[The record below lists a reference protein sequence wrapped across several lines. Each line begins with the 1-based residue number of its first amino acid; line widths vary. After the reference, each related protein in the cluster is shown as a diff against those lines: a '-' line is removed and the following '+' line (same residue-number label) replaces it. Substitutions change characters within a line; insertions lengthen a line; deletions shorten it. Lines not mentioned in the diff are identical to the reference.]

1 MSQITDTGRSR
12 PVATSRSAT
21 AEMSAANQE
30 ALRRVSGLITLGFG
44 VVNGLIGLRFLLHLM
59 AANPAN
65 PFMRLIDTLTLPF
78 LWMFMGLTQTPAFEG
93 ISIEFFD
100 LIAIA
105 VYALLSWVIVRLL
118 WILFA
123 RMR

>member
-1 MSQITDTGRSR
+1 MSQLSDTGRSR
-12 PVATSRSAT
+12 PVATTRSFT
-21 AEMSAANQE
+21 SEISAANQE
-30 ALRRVSGLITLGFG
+30 TLRRVSGLIQLGFG

-65 PFMRLIDTLTLPF
+65 PFMRMIDLLTLPF

-105 VYALLSWVIVRLL
+105 VYGLLSWVVVRLL
-118 WILFA
+118 WVLFA